1 MKTLSILLAM
11 SIISSNALANLQNP
25 EASTII
31 TDGDN
36 CVIDSFDI
44 VAGGY
49 AGAQTEFSTMTGTI
63 EQYRAKAMS
72 LCAQRGILF
81 ENATNVSAA
90 GIGGGWSTLS
100 EEEISSCKLVTEGP
114 AGRVTLNGLQTAGQI
129 VCNDH
134 Y

>member
-1 MKTLSILLAM
+1 MRTLSMLLAVA
-11 SIISSNALANLQNP
+11 IISSNALANLQNP
-25 EASTII
+25 EASTPI

-36 CVIDSFDI
+36 CVINGFDL

-49 AGAQTEFSTMTGTI
+49 AGAQTEYPSIAGTM
-63 EQYRAKAMS
+63 EQYRAKALS
-72 LCAQRGILF
+72 LCAQRGILL
-81 ENATNVSAA
+81 ENANSISNA

-100 EEEISSCKLVTEGP
+100 EDEISSCKLVTEGP